1 MGAGALKKAKGDSF
15 MASVPNNPDPGG
27 DPLSPGSTPD
37 EIIPP
42 TPDQDNPAPI
52 DDPAPDQGPIETPP
66 PGEAA

>member
-1 MGAGALKKAKGDSF
+1 

-52 DDPAPDQGPIETPP
+52 DDPSPDQGPIETPP